1 MLSASVKIFHIIK
14 KVEYLMFTDYIIRLA
29 LLPREERLTQI
40 FLLLFFLMAL
50 FTLGCIVDFFIEKK
64 KNDKNHSSNL
74 K

>member
-1 MLSASVKIFHIIK
+1 
-14 KVEYLMFTDYIIRLA
+14 MFTDYIIRLA